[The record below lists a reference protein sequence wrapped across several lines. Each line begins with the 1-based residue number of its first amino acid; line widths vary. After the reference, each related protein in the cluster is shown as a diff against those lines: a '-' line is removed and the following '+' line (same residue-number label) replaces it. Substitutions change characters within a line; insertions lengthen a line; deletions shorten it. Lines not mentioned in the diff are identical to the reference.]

1 MQSLNNLNVLR
12 VWDISEVWWKS
23 FHLEISILF
32 RSPTDKQVLLLDTVH
47 KMFRS
52 EELLSNA
59 ARQAFVDRSL
69 LTLLWHCSLDA
80 LRVFF
85 GNIIVEAMDTLNSRF
100 TKVWILFFFFLGL
113 GKSKCWCWYVHFAE
127 LWMTHWKKLF
137 DF

>member
-1 MQSLNNLNVLR
+1 
-12 VWDISEVWWKS
+12 
-23 FHLEISILF
+23 
-32 RSPTDKQVLLLDTVH
+32 SPTDKQVLLLDTVH

-85 GNIIVEAMDTLNSRF
+85 GKIIVEAMDTLNSRF
-100 TKVWILFFFFLGL
+100 TKSHEHTFDTQVTKKMGYYKLLEVMYVRL
-113 GKSKCWCWYVHFAE
+113 SKEEVYSKDSKINQAYRGSMSVEGNE
-127 LWMTHWKKLF
+127 LTKTLI
-137 DF
+137 

>member
-1 MQSLNNLNVLR
+1 MKSG
-12 VWDISEVWWKS
+12 KS

-32 RSPTDKQVLLLDTVH
+32 RSTTDKQVILLDTVH

-52 EELLSNA
+52 EELLSNT

-85 GNIIVEAMDTLNSRF
+85 GKIIVEAMDTLNSRF
-100 TKVWILFFFFLGL
+100 TKV
-113 GKSKCWCWYVHFAE
+113 
-127 LWMTHWKKLF
+127 
-137 DF
+137 